1 MKNKIV
7 LLLFLTLSL
16 TMTNCA
22 SSFQDHNTSEIE
34 KMRERFMNR
43 PRQEVIV
50 NWGKPDEISSDGEGG
65 EILTY
70 RRYNGA
76 FYWITNFYINSN
88 KKVYWA
94 NVHRQ

>member
-1 MKNKIV
+1 MKTKIV
-7 LLLFLTLSL
+7 LLMFLTLTL
-16 TMTNCA
+16 A
-22 SSFQDHNTSEIE
+22 SCGTYQSSNDSEID
-34 KMRERFMNR
+34 KMRERFIGR

-76 FYWITNFYINSN
+76 FYWITNFYINSD

-94 NVHRQ
+94 NVHRS